1 MTMRNTILIAAALAA
16 AAAFALP
23 AQAQTAPR
31 SQSVSTAGLDLG
43 TAAGRAGFQRRVA
56 AAVETVCGSYAGTSA
71 AEQDEIGRCRRVAW
85 SGVETQLAARDA
97 RRDRTIQV
105 AAATR

>member
-1 MTMRNTILIAAALAA
+1 MTMRTTILITAALFAA
-16 AAAFALP
+16 GSFAMP
-23 AQAQTAPR
+23 AQARTAAR

-43 TAAGRAGFQRRVA
+43 TAAGRASFQRRVA

-85 SGVETQLAARDA
+85 LGVETQLAARDA
-97 RRDRTIQV
+97 RRDRTILV